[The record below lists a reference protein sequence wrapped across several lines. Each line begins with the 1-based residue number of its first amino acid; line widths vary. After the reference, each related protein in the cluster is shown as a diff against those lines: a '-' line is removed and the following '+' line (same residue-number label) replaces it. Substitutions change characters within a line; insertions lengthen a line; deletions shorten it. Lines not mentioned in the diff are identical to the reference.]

1 MTAPRRPFGARLLS
15 EPDAGALRSR
25 FLVKRTRE
33 QAHPGDPQDFALRRA
48 GSNADPEGARCLE
61 EGEVVC
67 VANTPG
73 DEMFIL
79 LSGEAVVHAPDD
91 SEIARIQPVATIGE
105 LSIVTKQPRTSAVKA
120 TQASNVL
127 VFKKLA
133 LDMALKTDAD
143 AQAKILRN
151 VVEILAGKMNDDTER
166 MREYQKELLITQ
178 DAVSQLQK
186 RVDRALS
193 LLAKETGTDM
203 DTAKAR
209 IDEQLS
215 SSSDRRVLV
224 VDDEESVRRLLCDIL
239 AEYDVV
245 VAKDGAE
252 ALETKPDLV
261 ITDIKMPDMDGY
273 TLLTKLRE
281 FHPNLPVLALSGYV
295 QDSDIREYDF
305 DGFVAKPIQADEFKN
320 TVASALATR

>member
-1 MTAPRRPFGARLLS
+1 MY
-15 EPDAGALRSR
+15 
-25 FLVKRTRE
+25 
-33 QAHPGDPQDFALRRA
+33 
-48 GSNADPEGARCLE
+48 
-61 EGEVVC
+61 
-67 VANTPG
+67 
-73 DEMFIL
+73 IL
-79 LSGEAVVHAPDD
+79 LSGEAVVYAPDD

-120 TQASNVL
+120 TKASNVL
-127 VFKKLA
+127 LFKKLA

-186 RVDRALS
+186 RVDLALS

-209 IDEQLS
+209 IAEQLS
-215 SSSDRRVLV
+215 LSMMRNPY
-224 VDDEESVRRLLCDIL
+224 DDFFDIL
-239 AEYDVV
+239 AGYDVV

-252 ALETKPDLV
+252 ALETAMETKPDLV

-305 DGFVAKPIQADEFKN
+305 GGFVAKPIQADEFKN
-320 TVASALATR
+320 IVASALATR

>member
-1 MTAPRRPFGARLLS
+1 
-15 EPDAGALRSR
+15 
-25 FLVKRTRE
+25 
-33 QAHPGDPQDFALRRA
+33 
-48 GSNADPEGARCLE
+48 
-61 EGEVVC
+61 
-67 VANTPG
+67 
-73 DEMFIL
+73 
-79 LSGEAVVHAPDD
+79 
-91 SEIARIQPVATIGE
+91 
-105 LSIVTKQPRTSAVKA
+105 VKA
-120 TQASNVL
+120 TQASNAL

-186 RVDRALS
+186 RVDLALS

-209 IDEQLS
+209 IAEQLS
-215 SSSDRRVLV
+215 LSMMRNPY
-224 VDDEESVRRLLCDIL
+224 DDFFDIL
-239 AEYDVV
+239 ADYDVV

-252 ALETKPDLV
+252 ALETAMETKPDLV

>member
-1 MTAPRRPFGARLLS
+1 MCA
-15 EPDAGALRSR
+15 
-25 FLVKRTRE
+25 
-33 QAHPGDPQDFALRRA
+33 
-48 GSNADPEGARCLE
+48 
-61 EGEVVC
+61 
-67 VANTPG
+67 ANTPG
-73 DEMFIL
+73 DEMYIL
-79 LSGEAVVHAPDD
+79 LSGEAVVYAPDD

-120 TQASNVL
+120 TKASNVL

-186 RVDRALS
+186 RVDLALS

-224 VDDEESVRRLLCDIL
+224 VDDE
-239 AEYDVV
+239 
-245 VAKDGAE
+245 
-252 ALETKPDLV
+252 
-261 ITDIKMPDMDGY
+261 
-273 TLLTKLRE
+273 
-281 FHPNLPVLALSGYV
+281 
-295 QDSDIREYDF
+295 
-305 DGFVAKPIQADEFKN
+305 
-320 TVASALATR
+320 

>member
-1 MTAPRRPFGARLLS
+1 M
-15 EPDAGALRSR
+15 
-25 FLVKRTRE
+25 
-33 QAHPGDPQDFALRRA
+33 
-48 GSNADPEGARCLE
+48 
-61 EGEVVC
+61 C

-73 DEMFIL
+73 DEMYIL